1 MRPKSS
7 PPKPDLVVLLI
18 VFALIGMVGT
28 LAYQIGLY
36 ASLERAP
43 IAGQAVAPKDFGG

>member
-7 PPKPDLVVLLI
+7 PPKPDLVLLLI
-18 VFALIGMVGT
+18 AFAMIGMVAT

-36 ASLERAP
+36 SGVERAP
-43 IAGQAVAPKDFGG
+43 IAKQAVAPNDFGG

>member
-7 PPKPDLVVLLI
+7 RPKPDLVVLLI
-18 VFALIGMVGT
+18 AFAVIGMAAT

-36 ASLERAP
+36 SGAERTP
-43 IAGQAVAPKDFGG
+43 IAEQSAVPDDVGG